1 LYVEYESD
9 SSEEFIVANLSM
21 QNPNVTLDLAFTYG
35 EKFAF
40 KVTKTV
46 VLSVFLLKRQKWNTD
61 IHHVCR
67 KV

>member
-21 QNPNVTLDLAFTYG
+21 QSPNVTLDLAFTYG

-40 KVTKTV
+40 KVTRSV
-46 VLSVFLLKRQKWNTD
+46 VLSVLASK
-61 IHHVCR
+61 
-67 KV
+67 

>member
-21 QNPNVTLDLAFTYG
+21 QSPNVTLDLAFTYG

-40 KVTKTV
+40 KVTRSV
-46 VLSVFLLKRQKWNTD
+46 VLSVLTSN
-61 IHHVCR
+61 
-67 KV
+67 